1 MSVPIFVALFVALVA
16 VVFALQNSM
25 VVSVSFLVWR
35 FSGSLA
41 LILLLTLAVGF
52 LVGWLAALPTIFRL
66 RRERMGLRK
75 EVARLEEKLAEER
88 TRLEM
93 VVEAQ
98 ARAAGEK
105 EQQA

>member
-1 MSVPIFVALFVALVA
+1 MTVSVFFALFIALVA

-35 FSGSLA
+35 FDGSLA

-66 RRERMGLRK
+66 RRERAGLRK
-75 EVARLEEKLAEER
+75 EVARLEESLAEER

-98 ARAAGEK
+98 ARVASEK